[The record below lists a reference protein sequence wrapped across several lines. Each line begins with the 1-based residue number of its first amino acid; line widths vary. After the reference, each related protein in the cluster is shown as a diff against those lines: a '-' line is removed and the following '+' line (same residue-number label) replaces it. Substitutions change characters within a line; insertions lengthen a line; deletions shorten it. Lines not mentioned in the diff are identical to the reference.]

1 MKFLRIKFVIPR
13 GYSFANENNYKFT
26 LVLNQGTLT
35 FSIEISENDP
45 YRTYVFK
52 SNDFNFDIPEETIQ
66 NIHDALYLLCV
77 EFDIGILLTPD
88 LTTSFIPKSAIT
100 EMKGSGST
108 VVHDFFGVKLIPSG
122 TLIASI
128 FDVKVSLASNI
139 KYFEGLLNKY
149 VRLKYKK
156 SDALIRALE
165 IYNSS
170 FYISGKNQSARFILL
185 MSSIETLIVQPK
197 VSKRLQRS
205 LDTYIKRV
213 KRLSIE
219 NEERESV
226 IGSLTQLKE
235 ISISRSGKYLVRH
248 LLDDEK
254 LYNGFLPVTFFNK
267 AYNLRSRFVH
277 YGITKTKDLDIRTIQ
292 MQGFVKDIL
301 KAYLEK
307 DCCYVSP

>member
-26 LVLNQGTLT
+26 LVLNQGALT
-35 FSIEISENDP
+35 FTIEISENDP

-66 NIHDALYLLCV
+66 KIRDALYLLCV

-88 LTTSFIPKSAIT
+88 LTTSFIPESAIT

-108 VVHDFFGVKLIPSG
+108 VVHDFFGVNQLPSG
-122 TLIASI
+122 TLIAGI
-128 FDVKVSLASNI
+128 FDVKVSLASGIN
-139 KYFEGLLNKY
+139 YFEELLNKY
-149 VRLKYKK
+149 VSLKYKK

-185 MSSIETLIVQPK
+185 MSAIETLIKQPK

-205 LDTYIKRV
+205 LVSYVKRV
-213 KRLSIE
+213 KRLKIID
-219 NEERESV
+219 EERESV
-226 IGSLTQLKE
+226 IGSLNQLKE
-235 ISISRSGKYLVRH
+235 ISINRGGKNLVRH
-248 LLDDEK
+248 LLNDKK
-254 LYNGFLPVTFFNK
+254 LYNGFIPVTFFNK
-267 AYNLRSRFVH
+267 AYTLRSNFVH
-277 YGITKTKDLDIRTIQ
+277 SGITKTKDLDIRTIQ
-292 MQGFVKDIL
+292 MQVFVKDIL
-301 KAYLEK
+301 RAYFEK
-307 DCCYVSP
+307 DCC